1 MSKKI
6 KQILPI
12 LKSMN
17 NRETAYNS
25 KAYIFKR
32 KINNHSYK
40 VILRETTVNIYG
52 EINNTTSISQKLF
65 KILMKHKLIK
75 PSRQQLDPKY
85 DLLAMQGI
93 LHILTNKGR
102 RIANRTYITPQTRH
116 LYEVYI

>member
-65 KILMKHKLIK
+65 IALF
-75 PSRQQLDPKY
+75 PSLPEANMRGSVQLPP
-85 DLLAMQGI
+85 
-93 LHILTNKGR
+93 
-102 RIANRTYITPQTRH
+102 TYIP
-116 LYEVYI
+116 YP